1 MAVGTVGSLDMGG
14 ASMQIAL
21 EVPPNVSH
29 TGNAHFYVPHPLA
42 MPTSVYIPHPLAT
55 PTSVYHTHP
64 PLHQQH
70 RHTCLV
76 GK

>member
-14 ASMQIAL
+14 ASMQIAF

-29 TGNAHFYVPHPLA
+29 TGNAHFRV
-42 MPTSVYIPHPLAT
+42 PHPLAT

-64 PLHQQH
+64 PLHQQY
-70 RHTCLV
+70 RHTRLV